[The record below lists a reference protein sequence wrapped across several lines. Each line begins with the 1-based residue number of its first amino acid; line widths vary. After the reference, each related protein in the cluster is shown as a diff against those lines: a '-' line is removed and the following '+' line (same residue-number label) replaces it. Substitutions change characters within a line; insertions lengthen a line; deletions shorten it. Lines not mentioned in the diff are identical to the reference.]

1 MAEKVGISI
10 VIDLSKEKLELVY
23 PCVWNYKLIGLTEA
37 GVKAAICEIILEK
50 PHKLKPSKSS
60 KGGKY
65 QSFDLE
71 IIVASD
77 DERIVVYESLR
88 KHQEIKM
95 VL

>member
-1 MAEKVGISI
+1 MAGKAGISI
-10 VIDLSKEKLELVY
+10 VIDLSKEKLELSY
-23 PCVWNYKLIGLTEA
+23 PCSWNYKLIGFSEA

-71 IIVASD
+71 ILVSCE
-77 DERIVVYESLR
+77 DERILIYESLR
-88 KHQEIKM
+88 AHGEIKM